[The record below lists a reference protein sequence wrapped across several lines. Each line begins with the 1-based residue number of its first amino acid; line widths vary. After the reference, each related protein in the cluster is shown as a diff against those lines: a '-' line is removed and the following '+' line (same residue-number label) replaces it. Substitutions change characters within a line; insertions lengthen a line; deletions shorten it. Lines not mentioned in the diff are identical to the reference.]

1 MPTIP
6 MGNFGQS
13 VAQPQRAARVVA
25 DTGLSDAIGQV
36 AKTVQGI
43 SLDQIAAQTR
53 LDQQAREVE
62 AQTNAGR
69 VRVKTINDA
78 ADLSDQINRGILDGT
93 IDKDKAAEEWSA
105 RFKEL
110 TNGRLDGMDPRYAGP
125 LQVAFEDLQARG
137 LNGVRDTL
145 TKRDQ
150 QDTQANLL
158 TLGEEYQRMAAKDR
172 PRAVAEY
179 TAQVDAMGPRA
190 GWTPEQ
196 IALKKQQ
203 FREGTAYTLA
213 TGLVGSARD
222 LTGVR
227 KAREALASDSFADLD
242 PQRRAQIEATLDG
255 RETTYLQRQEIA
267 AQRAQRQAE
276 ARLSRAEAAFKA
288 GQSLID
294 TGIPLAPE
302 EYDRLAAATS
312 GTPFAGALQQLQARA
327 REVGGFAAQPIK
339 VQQAALDQVNAQIA
353 QQGASEALVKRRDS
367 LQRVLEG
374 SKNDIKEDPLRAG
387 LQRGVITELPA
398 IDTRSVEG
406 FSRSVAARLQQAQ
419 VVQAWS
425 GQPVSPLTSEE
436 AQQLWQTLASL
447 QISQQAS
454 AMAEISAQLGDSH
467 AQALAAQIDK
477 NNRPL
482 ALALAVSSRK
492 TSGTTTWYGAA
503 DKSPRF
509 VSEIILKGASAI
521 SDKRV
526 GRDEDS
532 PDRWKAEIADAVG
545 DAYLSPQQ
553 AQAVKDAAYYI
564 LAGLKSEEGGDV
576 KQAVNLAAG
585 GDIVDF
591 NRKKVRLPAG
601 MSQGDL
607 EYRLRS
613 LKPQDFASQTPGGVV
628 RMRGQETTV
637 DAFVQALPDA
647 QLISV
652 GRGRYAVQ
660 VGGRMVT
667 NAQGHHITVTAKP

>member
-13 VAQPQRAARVVA
+13 VAQPQRATRAVA
-25 DTGLSDAIGQV
+25 NTGAAQALGQV
-36 AKTVQGI
+36 AETVQGI
-43 SLDQIAAQTR
+43 ALDQIAAQTR

-78 ADLSDQINRGILDGT
+78 ADLSDEISRGILDGS
-93 IDKDKAAEEWSA
+93 ISKDKAAEEWSA

-227 KAREALASDSFADLD
+227 KAREALAGDSFADLD
-242 PQRRAQIEATLDG
+242 PQRRAQIEATLEG

-294 TGIPLAPE
+294 AGIPLAPE

-312 GTPFAGALQQLQARA
+312 GTPFAGALQQLQTRA

-406 FSRSVAARLQQAQ
+406 ISRSVVARLQQAQ

-425 GQPVSPLTSEE
+425 GRPVSPLTNDEAFLLGKMLQSLRPEEKAQSTAVLSEAIGPE
-436 AQQLWQTLASL
+436 A
-447 QISQQAS
+447 
-454 AMAEISAQLGDSH
+454 AM
-467 AQALAAQIDK
+467 ALAAQISK
-477 NNRPL
+477 NDRPL
-482 ALALAVSSRK
+482 ALAMAAGSARTTGATDWLGSQSIAPRPVS
-492 TSGTTTWYGAA
+492 TL
-503 DKSPRF
+503 
-509 VSEIILKGASAI
+509 ILKGQQAMK
-521 SDKRV
+521 DKGVKEQDAPVKVRQLIA
-526 GRDEDS
+526 
-532 PDRWKAEIADAVG
+532 AEIG
-545 DAYLSPQQ
+545 DALSGKTRDDVIE
-553 AQAVKDAAYYI
+553 AASLIYMGMEAEGSGKDARRA
-564 LAGLKSEEGGDV
+564 L
-576 KQAVNLAAG
+576 NLAAG
-585 GDIVDF
+585 GSVTKHNGRSIVMPAQMSLDVF
-591 NRKKVRLPAG
+591 RDRLG
-601 MSQGDL
+601 
-607 EYRLRS
+607 S
-613 LKPQDFASQTPGGVV
+613 LKAEALVSQTPGGVV
-628 RMRGQETTV
+628 YQGSRAMSTQEFLATV
-637 DAFVQALPDA
+637 PSATLEQA
-647 QLISV
+647 
-652 GRGRYAVQ
+652 GNGRYFVRSGA
-660 VGGRMVT
+660 GLAR
-667 NAQGHHITVTAKP
+667 NAKGAPIIIEVR

>member
-13 VAQPQRAARVVA
+13 VAQPQRAARSVA

-36 AKTVQGI
+36 AQTVQGI
-43 SLDQIAAQTR
+43 ALDQIAAQTR
-53 LDQQAREVE
+53 RDQEAREVE

-93 IDKDKAAEEWSA
+93 IPKEKAAEEWSA

-158 TLGEEYQRMAAKDR
+158 TLGEEYQRMAVKDR
-172 PRAVAEY
+172 PRAVLEY
-179 TAQVDAMGPRA
+179 TAQLDAMGPRA
-190 GWTPEQ
+190 GWTPDQ

-267 AQRAQRQAE
+267 AQRAARQQE
-276 ARLSRAEAAFKA
+276 AKLNHARAAFEASQARVFA
-288 GQSLID
+288 GVPDSPDQIAI
-294 TGIPLAPE
+294 TTQALA
-302 EYDRLAAATS
+302 
-312 GTPFAGALQQLQARA
+312 GTPFIETYKQLQQQARQI
-327 REVGGFAAQPIK
+327 GGFAAQP
-339 VQQAALDQVNAQIA
+339 VQVQRSALDQVNAQIA
-353 QQGASEALVKRRDS
+353 SRGASEELIKRRDM
-367 LQRVLEG
+367 LQRALDASET
-374 SKNDIKEDPLRAG
+374 DIKEDPLRAG
-387 LQRGVITELPA
+387 LKRGVITELPA

-406 FSRSVAARLQQAQ
+406 FSRSVVARLQQAR

-436 AQQLWQTLASL
+436 AQQIGQTLAAL
-447 QISQQAS
+447 PVQQRATALATIGTQLGPQAS
-454 AMAEISAQLGDSH
+454 AG
-467 AQALAAQIDK
+467 LAAQMDK
-477 NNRPL
+477 QDKAL
-482 ALALAVSSRK
+482 ALALQYGTSK
-492 TSGTTTWYGAA
+492 TTQGRYT
-503 DKSPRF
+503 
-509 VSEIILKGASAI
+509 SELILKGQAAIKDKVVKVDSAAESGWRGKIAQQVEGAYANERQASDVREA
-521 SDKRV
+521 
-526 GRDEDS
+526 
-532 PDRWKAEIADAVG
+532 
-545 DAYLSPQQ
+545 AYLITAGMAAEGSVDP
-553 AQAVKDAAYYI
+553 ARAVR
-564 LAGLKSEEGGDV
+564 
-576 KQAVNLAAG
+576 LAAG
-585 GDIVDF
+585 GDIVEH
-591 NRKKVRLPAG
+591 NGRKIPLPAG
-601 MSQGDL
+601 VTQGDL
-607 EYRLRS
+607 EDRLRS
-613 LKPQDFASQTPGGVV
+613 LKPQDFTAQTPGGVV
-628 RMRGQETTV
+628 RVGGQETTV
-637 DAFVQALPDA
+637 DAFVQSLPDA

-660 VGGRMVT
+660 AGGRVVT
-667 NAQGHHITVTAKP
+667 NAQGRPITVTAKP

>member
-13 VAQPQRAARVVA
+13 VAQPQRAARSVA

-36 AKTVQGI
+36 AQTVQGI
-43 SLDQIAAQTR
+43 ALDQIAAQTR
-53 LDQQAREVE
+53 RDQEAREVE

-93 IDKDKAAEEWSA
+93 IPKEKAAEEWSV

-158 TLGEEYQRMAAKDR
+158 TLGEEYQRMAVKDR
-172 PRAVAEY
+172 PRAVLEY

-196 IALKKQQ
+196 IAIKKQQ

-222 LTGVR
+222 LNGVR

-294 TGIPLAPE
+294 SGIPLAPE

-387 LQRGVITELPA
+387 LKRGVITELPA

-406 FSRSVAARLQQAQ
+406 FSRSVVARLQQAR

-436 AQQLWQTLASL
+436 AQQIGQTLAALPVQQRASAL
-447 QISQQAS
+447 ATIGTQLGPQAS
-454 AMAEISAQLGDSH
+454 AG
-467 AQALAAQIDK
+467 LAAQMDK
-477 NNRPL
+477 QDKAL
-482 ALALAVSSRK
+482 ALALQYGTSK
-492 TSGTTTWYGAA
+492 TTQGRYT
-503 DKSPRF
+503 
-509 VSEIILKGASAI
+509 SELILKGQAAIKDKVVKVDSAAESGWRGKIAQQVEGAYANERQASDVREA
-521 SDKRV
+521 
-526 GRDEDS
+526 
-532 PDRWKAEIADAVG
+532 
-545 DAYLSPQQ
+545 AYLITAGMAAEGSVDP
-553 AQAVKDAAYYI
+553 ARAVR
-564 LAGLKSEEGGDV
+564 
-576 KQAVNLAAG
+576 LAAG
-585 GDIVDF
+585 GDIVEH
-591 NRKKVRLPAG
+591 NGRKIPLPAG
-601 MSQGDL
+601 VTQGDL
-607 EYRLRS
+607 EDRLRS
-613 LKPQDFASQTPGGVV
+613 LKPQDFTAQTPGGVV
-628 RMRGQETTV
+628 RVGGQETTV
-637 DAFVQALPDA
+637 DAFVQSLPDA

-660 VGGRMVT
+660 AGGRVVT
-667 NAQGHHITVTAKP
+667 NAQGRPITVTAKP

>member
-13 VAQPQRAARVVA
+13 VAQPQRATRAVA
-25 DTGLSDAIGQV
+25 NTGLADAIGQV
-36 AKTVQGI
+36 AQTVQGI
-43 SLDQIAAQTR
+43 ALDQIAAQTK
-53 LDQQAREVE
+53 LDQEAREIE

-78 ADLSDQINRGILDGT
+78 SDLSDEISRGILDGT
-93 IDKDKAAEEWSA
+93 ISKDKATEEWSA

-137 LNGVRDTL
+137 LNRVRDTL
-145 TKRDQ
+145 TKRGQ

-172 PRAVAEY
+172 PRAVLEY

-203 FREGTAYTLA
+203 FREGTAYTQA
-213 TGLVGSARD
+213 TALVGSARD
-222 LTGVR
+222 LNGVR
-227 KAREALASDSFADLD
+227 KAREALAGEGFADLD

-276 ARLSRAEAAFKA
+276 ARLSRAEAAFKV

-294 TGIPLAPE
+294 AGIPLAPE
-302 EYDRLAAATS
+302 EYDRLAATTS

-353 QQGASEALVKRRDS
+353 QQGASESLVKRRDS

-374 SKNDIKEDPLRAG
+374 SRRDIGEDPLRAG
-387 LQRGVITELPA
+387 LQRGVITDLPA
-398 IDTRSVEG
+398 IDTRSVDG
-406 FSRSVAARLQQAQ
+406 FARSVGARLQQAQ

-425 GQPVSPLTSEE
+425 GQPVSPLTSED
-436 AQQLWQTLASL
+436 AQQLGQTLAALPVQQRASAL
-447 QISQQAS
+447 ATIGTQLGPQAS
-454 AMAEISAQLGDSH
+454 AG
-467 AQALAAQIDK
+467 LAAQIDK
-477 NNRPL
+477 QDKALSL
-482 ALALAVSSRK
+482 ALQYGSSK
-492 TSGTTTWYGAA
+492 TTAGRYT
-503 DKSPRF
+503 
-509 VSEIILKGASAI
+509 SELILKGQSAI
-521 SDKRV
+521 NNKVVKVEAVAVSGWR
-526 GRDEDS
+526 GQ
-532 PDRWKAEIADAVG
+532 IAKMVDGAYANERQAADVREA
-545 DAYLSPQQ
+545 AYLITAGMAAEGDFDP
-553 AQAVKDAAYYI
+553 ARAVR
-564 LAGLKSEEGGDV
+564 
-576 KQAVNLAAG
+576 LAAG
-585 GDIVDF
+585 GDIIEH
-591 NRKKVRLPAG
+591 NGKNIPIPAG
-601 MSQGDL
+601 VTQRDL
-607 EYRLRS
+607 ENRLIS
-613 LKPQDFASQTPGGVV
+613 LKPQDFASQAPGGVV
-628 RMRGQETTV
+628 RVGGQETTV

-647 QLISV
+647 QLISI

-660 VGGRMVT
+660 AGGRVVT
-667 NAQGHHITVTAKP
+667 NAQGRPITITAKP

>member
-1 MPTIP
+1 MATIP

-13 VAQPQRAARVVA
+13 VAQPQRATRAVA
-25 DTGLSDAIGQV
+25 NTGAAEALGQV
-36 AKTVQGI
+36 AQTVQGI
-43 SLDQIAAQTR
+43 ALDQMAAQTR
-53 LDQQAREVE
+53 LDQEAREVE
-62 AQTNAGR
+62 AQTNAGL

-78 ADLSDQINRGILDGT
+78 SDLSDEISRGILDGT
-93 IDKDKAAEEWSA
+93 ISKDKATEEWSA

-125 LQVAFEDLQARG
+125 LQVAFDDLQARG

-172 PRAVAEY
+172 PRAVLEY
-179 TAQVDAMGPRA
+179 TAQLEAMGPKA
-190 GWTPEQ
+190 GWGPEQ

-203 FREGTAYTLA
+203 FREGTAYTQA
-213 TGLVGSARD
+213 TALVGSARD
-222 LTGVR
+222 LNGVR
-227 KAREALASDSFADLD
+227 KAREALAGEGFADLD
-242 PQRRAQIEATLDG
+242 PQRRAQIEATLEG

-276 ARLSRAEAAFKA
+276 ARLSRAEAAFKV

-294 TGIPLAPE
+294 AGIPLAPE
-302 EYDRLAAATS
+302 EYDRLAATTS

-436 AQQLWQTLASL
+436 AQQIGQTLAAL
-447 QISQQAS
+447 PVQQRATALATIGTQLGPQAS
-454 AMAEISAQLGDSH
+454 AG
-467 AQALAAQIDK
+467 LAAQMDK
-477 NNRPL
+477 QDKAL
-482 ALALAVSSRK
+482 ALALQYGTSK
-492 TSGTTTWYGAA
+492 TTQG
-503 DKSPRF
+503 RF
-509 VSEIILKGASAI
+509 TSELILKGQAAIKDKVVKVDSAAESGWRGKIAQQVDGAYANERQASDVREA
-521 SDKRV
+521 
-526 GRDEDS
+526 
-532 PDRWKAEIADAVG
+532 
-545 DAYLSPQQ
+545 AYLITAGMAAEGSVDP
-553 AQAVKDAAYYI
+553 ARAVR
-564 LAGLKSEEGGDV
+564 
-576 KQAVNLAAG
+576 LAAG
-585 GDIVDF
+585 GDIVEH
-591 NRKKVRLPAG
+591 NGRKIPLPAG
-601 MSQGDL
+601 VTQGDL
-607 EYRLRS
+607 EDRLRS
-613 LKPQDFASQTPGGVV
+613 LKPQDFTAQTPGGVV
-628 RMRGQETTV
+628 RVGGQETTV
-637 DAFVQALPDA
+637 DAFVQSLPDA

-660 VGGRMVT
+660 AGGRVVT
-667 NAQGHHITVTAKP
+667 NAQGRPITITAKP

>member
-13 VAQPQRAARVVA
+13 VAQPQRATRAVA
-25 DTGLSDAIGQV
+25 NTGLADAIGQV
-36 AKTVQGI
+36 AQTVQGI
-43 SLDQIAAQTR
+43 ALDQIAAQTK
-53 LDQQAREVE
+53 LDQEAREIE

-78 ADLSDQINRGILDGT
+78 SDLSDQINRGILDGT
-93 IDKDKAAEEWSA
+93 ISKDKATEEWSA

-172 PRAVAEY
+172 PRAVLEY
-179 TAQVDAMGPRA
+179 TAQLEAMGPKA
-190 GWTPEQ
+190 GWGPEQ

-203 FREGTAYTLA
+203 FREGTAYTQA
-213 TGLVGSARD
+213 TALVGSARD
-222 LTGVR
+222 LNGVR
-227 KAREALASDSFADLD
+227 KAREALAGEGFADLD

-276 ARLSRAEAAFKA
+276 ARLSRAEAAFKV

-294 TGIPLAPE
+294 AGIPLAPE
-302 EYDRLAAATS
+302 EYDRLAATTS

-353 QQGASEALVKRRDS
+353 QQGASESLVKRRDS

-374 SKNDIKEDPLRAG
+374 SRRDIDEDPLRAG

-398 IDTRSVEG
+398 IDTRSVDG
-406 FSRSVAARLQQAQ
+406 FSRSVVARLQQAQ
-419 VVQAWS
+419 VVQTWS

-436 AQQLWQTLASL
+436 AQQLGQTLAAL
-447 QISQQAS
+447 PVQQRATALATIGTQLGPQAS
-454 AMAEISAQLGDSH
+454 AG
-467 AQALAAQIDK
+467 LAAQIDK
-477 NNRPL
+477 QDKAL
-482 ALALAVSSRK
+482 ALALQYGSSK
-492 TSGTTTWYGAA
+492 TTAGRYT
-503 DKSPRF
+503 
-509 VSEIILKGASAI
+509 SELILKGQAAI
-521 SDKRV
+521 KDKAV
-526 GRDEDS
+526 KVDAA
-532 PDRWKAEIADAVG
+532 AESGWRGKIAKMVDGAYANERQAADVREA
-545 DAYLSPQQ
+545 AYLITAGMASEGSVEP
-553 AQAVKDAAYYI
+553 ARAVR
-564 LAGLKSEEGGDV
+564 
-576 KQAVNLAAG
+576 LAAG
-585 GDIVDF
+585 GDIIEH
-591 NRKKVRLPAG
+591 NGKNIPIPAG
-601 MSQGDL
+601 VTQSDL
-607 EYRLRS
+607 EDRLRS
-613 LKPQDFASQTPGGVV
+613 LKPQDFASQAPGGVV
-628 RMRGQETTV
+628 RVGGQETTV

-647 QLISV
+647 QLISI

-660 VGGRMVT
+660 AGGRVVT
-667 NAQGHHITVTAKP
+667 NAQGRPITITAKP

>member
-53 LDQQAREVE
+53 LDQQAREIE

-78 ADLSDQINRGILDGT
+78 ADLNDEINRGILDGT
-93 IDKDKAAEEWSA
+93 IPKEKAAEEWSA

-158 TLGEEYQRMAAKDR
+158 TLGEEYQRMAVKDR
-172 PRAVAEY
+172 PRAVLEY
-179 TAQVDAMGPRA
+179 TAQLDAMGPRA
-190 GWTPEQ
+190 GWTPDQ

-203 FREGTAYTLA
+203 FREGTAYTQA
-213 TGLVGSARD
+213 TALVGSARD
-222 LTGVR
+222 LNGVR
-227 KAREALASDSFADLD
+227 KAREALAGEGFADLD
-242 PQRRAQIEATLDG
+242 PQRRAQIEATLEG

-276 ARLSRAEAAFKA
+276 ARLSRAEAAFKV

-294 TGIPLAPE
+294 AGIPLAPE
-302 EYDRLAAATS
+302 EYDRLAATTS

-436 AQQLWQTLASL
+436 AQQIGQTLAAL
-447 QISQQAS
+447 PVQQRATALATIGTQLGPQAS
-454 AMAEISAQLGDSH
+454 AG
-467 AQALAAQIDK
+467 LAAQMDK
-477 NNRPL
+477 QDKAL
-482 ALALAVSSRK
+482 ALALQYGTSK
-492 TSGTTTWYGAA
+492 TTQG
-503 DKSPRF
+503 RF
-509 VSEIILKGASAI
+509 TSELILKGQAAIKDKVVKVDSAAESGWRGKIAQQVDGAYANERQASDVREA
-521 SDKRV
+521 
-526 GRDEDS
+526 
-532 PDRWKAEIADAVG
+532 
-545 DAYLSPQQ
+545 AYLITAGMAAEGSVDP
-553 AQAVKDAAYYI
+553 ARAVR
-564 LAGLKSEEGGDV
+564 
-576 KQAVNLAAG
+576 LAAG
-585 GDIVDF
+585 GDIVEH
-591 NRKKVRLPAG
+591 NGRKIPLPAG
-601 MSQGDL
+601 VTQGDL
-607 EYRLRS
+607 EDRLRS
-613 LKPQDFASQTPGGVV
+613 LKPQDFTAQTPGGVV
-628 RMRGQETTV
+628 RVGGQETTV
-637 DAFVQALPDA
+637 DAFVQSLPDA

-660 VGGRMVT
+660 AGGRVVT
-667 NAQGHHITVTAKP
+667 NAQGRPITITAKP

>member
-78 ADLSDQINRGILDGT
+78 ADLSDEINRGILDGT
-93 IDKDKAAEEWSA
+93 IPKEKATEEWSA

-158 TLGEEYQRMAAKDR
+158 TLGEEYQRMAVKDR

-196 IALKKQQ
+196 IAIKKQQ

-294 TGIPLAPE
+294 SGIPLAPE

-312 GTPFAGALQQLQARA
+312 GTPFAGALQQLQTRA

-406 FSRSVAARLQQAQ
+406 FSRSVVARLQQAR

-425 GQPVSPLTSEE
+425 GQAVSPLTSEE
-436 AQQLWQTLASL
+436 AQQIGQTLATL
-447 QISQQAS
+447 PVQQRATALATIGTQLGPQAS
-454 AMAEISAQLGDSH
+454 AG
-467 AQALAAQIDK
+467 LAAQMDK
-477 NNRPL
+477 QDKAL
-482 ALALAVSSRK
+482 ALALQYGTSK
-492 TSGTTTWYGAA
+492 TTQGRYT
-503 DKSPRF
+503 
-509 VSEIILKGASAI
+509 SELILKGQAAIKDKVVKVDSA
-521 SDKRV
+521 
-526 GRDEDS
+526 
-532 PDRWKAEIADAVG
+532 AESGWRGKIAQQVEGAYANERQAADVREA
-545 DAYLSPQQ
+545 AYLITAGMAAEGSVDP
-553 AQAVKDAAYYI
+553 ARAVR
-564 LAGLKSEEGGDV
+564 
-576 KQAVNLAAG
+576 LAAG
-585 GDIVDF
+585 GDIVEH
-591 NRKKVRLPAG
+591 NGKKIPLPAG
-601 MSQGDL
+601 VTQGDL
-607 EYRLRS
+607 EDRLRS
-613 LKPQDFASQTPGGVV
+613 LKPQDFSAQTPGGVV
-628 RMRGQETTV
+628 RIGGQETTV

-660 VGGRMVT
+660 AGGRMVT
-667 NAQGHHITVTAKP
+667 NAQGRPITVTAKP